1 MHNPREGVFKALIT
15 MSLVQGITQYL
26 KDSRAGLRR
35 VAWPSKETT
44 KSHTLLVIG
53 ISLGVAVF
61 LGALDYFFNLL
72 LERFVL

>member
-1 MHNPREGVFKALIT
+1 

-26 KDSRAGLRR
+26 KDSRAELRR
-35 VAWPSKETT
+35 VSWPSKETT

-61 LGALDYFFNLL
+61 LGALDYAFNLL